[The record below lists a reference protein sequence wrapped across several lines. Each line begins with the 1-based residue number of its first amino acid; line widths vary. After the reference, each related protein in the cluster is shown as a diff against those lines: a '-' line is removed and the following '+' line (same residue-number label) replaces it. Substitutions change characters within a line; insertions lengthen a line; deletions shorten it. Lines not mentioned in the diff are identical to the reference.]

1 MTTQTQ
7 EALETAVGLLLGV
20 CDGASSQDGAG
31 FNGWDAAFIR
41 DVWPKRPWTPGQS
54 FAIHK
59 LLRKYSK
66 QLAGLGCDFAAILP
80 PPDPK
85 TGDGQPLAGPTQA
98 QQPQGVNITLRTDG
112 AMEITF
118 PYKPETVELVRQI
131 PDRTWDGGR
140 KVWVIKPGPRN
151 VDGVIRFA
159 QQTGV
164 SLPPG
169 LLAAH
174 ELAKVELD
182 RAAKEAALAAADS
195 VAVDADFHVTGLG
208 GVLMPFQR
216 AGVKYATNAR
226 RCLIAD
232 EMGLGKTVQALATL
246 KHLDSLPALIV
257 CPASL
262 RLNWMREAKKWL
274 PGVVATPY
282 ELSWHGDI
290 CVINY
295 DILTKYKDHIMEK
308 GRFKSIVF
316 DEAHYLKN
324 HKAQRSVAAR
334 DIAASIRK
342 SKGDEAVV
350 LMLTGTP
357 ILNRPGELLHLL
369 QILGRVEDV
378 GGFKTFRDRYMMNDW
393 KGNGYNLEEL
403 QQICRSRFLIR
414 REKSQ
419 VLTDLPPKR
428 RITVDVPLHNPKA
441 YKAVEDAPLQD
452 NAAAA
457 IVRIGELRRE
467 AARQKLPGVVQWVMD
482 FLDTGKKLI
491 LFAVH
496 RDVQQQLVGAFPGCA
511 QILGEDDAQARQK
524 AVDRFQEDP
533 TCQLIVCSLKAAGV
547 GLTLTA
553 ASDVAFHEFGWTPGD
568 MDQAEDRAHRIGQR
582 DSVTAWF
589 LRGVEAGIDGQMLQL
604 IEDKREVSR
613 KLLDPTRT
621 AEADQAQVKDRLVQA
636 VLSKA
641 RSAGRIV
648 REA

>member
-1 MTTQTQ
+1 MTAAIQ

-20 CDGASSQDGAG
+20 CDGARSTDGAG

-41 DVWPKRPWTPGQS
+41 DVWPKRPWTPGQA

-59 LLRKYSK
+59 LLRKYTK
-66 QLAGLGCDFAAILP
+66 QLAGLGCDFAAIP
-80 PPDPK
+80 QPPDPK
-85 TGDGQPLAGPTQA
+85 TGDRRPLDGPTVA
-98 QQPQGVNITLRTDG
+98 QPQGVNITLRQDG
-112 AMEITF
+112 GMEITF

-159 QQTGV
+159 EQTGAA
-164 SLPPG
+164 LPPG
-169 LLAAH
+169 LLMAH
-174 ELAKVELD
+174 TLAKVELE
-182 RAAKEAALAAADS
+182 RAAKEAEAAAAGS
-195 VAVDADFHVTGLG
+195 VAVDADFHVAGLG

-216 AGVKYATNAR
+216 AGVKYAVNAR

-246 KHLDSLPALIV
+246 KHLDALPALIV

-282 ELSWHGDI
+282 EISWHGDV

-324 HKAQRSVAAR
+324 HKAQRSVAAN

-342 SKGDEAVV
+342 AKGDEAVV

-428 RITVDVPLHNPKA
+428 RVTVDINLHNPKA

-452 NAAAA
+452 NGAAA

-467 AARQKLPGVVQWVMD
+467 AARQKMPGVVQWVMD

-496 RDVQQQLVGAFPGCA
+496 RDVQQELVKTFPGCA

-533 TCQLIVCSLKAAGV
+533 ACQLIVCSLKAAGV

-582 DSVTAWF
+582 DSVTAYF

-604 IEDKREVSR
+604 IEEKREVSR

-621 AEADQAQVKDRLVQA
+621 AEADQVQVKDRLVKA
-636 VLSKA
+636 ILDKA

-648 REA
+648 RES